1 MTGDLFG
8 LNRHIIDSPKKFG
21 FFLHFQWVRH
31 ERRRAVPSL
40 IMWAEIAT
48 ISSERGKSAS
58 YGNPGGGSGVSF

>member
-21 FFLHFQWVRH
+21 FSNFQWFRH

-58 YGNPGGGSGVSF
+58 YGNPGAGSGVSF